1 MFGISIIKTKEL
13 QRLRHID
20 EAFVSIIQSKDRLID
35 SLNLKIEQLK
45 MSIKQIK
52 N

>member
-20 EAFVSIIQSKDRLID
+20 ETFVSSIRSKQDSID
-35 SLNLKIEQLK
+35 SLKVIIEQLK
-45 MSIKQIK
+45 LKLKLTI
-52 N
+52 